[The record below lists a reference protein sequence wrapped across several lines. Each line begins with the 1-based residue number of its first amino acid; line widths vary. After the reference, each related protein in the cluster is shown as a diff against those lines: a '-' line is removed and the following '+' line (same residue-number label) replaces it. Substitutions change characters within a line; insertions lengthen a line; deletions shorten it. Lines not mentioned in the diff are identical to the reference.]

1 MLDHPQSIK
10 DMSTSEQVQDR
21 ISSFRA
27 MVARISAATSST
39 GDSPEDSLVAGHPM
53 LSDEAELFTTEVRK
67 SSSLLDKCG
76 VRVSDLKVNKRGE
89 ERRGEEKKVVLWF
102 CLVRNCAQ
110 GPGRHCSTVITVGK
124 KMTNHGCEH
133 LSQVHN
139 LVCLATDMMKRT
151 RIPPK
156 IGIYVWSL
164 P

>member
-89 ERRGEEKKVVLWF
+89 ERRGEERRKKLS
-102 CLVRNCAQ
+102 CGSA
-110 GPGRHCSTVITVGK
+110 SSATVPKARAATA
-124 KMTNHGCEH
+124 
-133 LSQVHN
+133 LQSLQ
-139 LVCLATDMMKRT
+139 LAR
-151 RIPPK
+151 R
-156 IGIYVWSL
+156 
-164 P
+164 